1 MHKILIFLFLQE
13 PFVFDIEGEMYEY
26 RTRIHRMVEQFPP
39 PGKHGDWQ
47 LLLHK
52 MVSSYLVILFTLHP
66 GYNKKLGHKIKRRLN
81 SY

>member
-1 MHKILIFLFLQE
+1 MRKHYFSQE

-26 RTRIHRMVEQFPP
+26 KTRIHRMVEQFPP

-52 MVSSYLVILFTLHP
+52 MVSSYLVSTDDTSL
-66 GYNKKLGHKIKRRLN
+66 KI
-81 SY
+81 

>member
-1 MHKILIFLFLQE
+1 
-13 PFVFDIEGEMYEY
+13 MYEY

-52 MVSSYLVILFTLHP
+52 MVSSYLVNIDLLRMQGIDVF
-66 GYNKKLGHKIKRRLN
+66 
-81 SY
+81 

>member
-1 MHKILIFLFLQE
+1 MIVPVLTTLTDDEIYFCFQE

-26 RTRIHRMVEQFPP
+26 RSRTHRMVEQFPP

-52 MVSSYLVILFTLHP
+52 MVSSYLVSIVLF
-66 GYNKKLGHKIKRRLN
+66 IE
-81 SY
+81 